1 MLVRNT
7 FVTRTRV
14 LAAAIA
20 LSATATGCG
29 VFSVD
34 EPGDSAAVTIT
45 GDGTVPLRLVL
56 SNNFIQVF
64 NSQSSEVTVSLLGSD
79 TVEINDLPYSVNY
92 GMGGN
97 LRFFL
102 RLINPDT
109 IETNVRIQV
118 RIDNVEPYDVTT
130 SLTASQHEYTYTAF

>member
-1 MLVRNT
+1 MSVRSFYFRRT
-7 FVTRTRV
+7 VTGATIVFLAV
-14 LAAAIA
+14 LAG
-20 LSATATGCG
+20 GCG
-29 VFSVD
+29 VLGVD
-34 EPGDSAAVTIT
+34 EPGDSASVTIS
-45 GDGTVPLRLVL
+45 GDSTVPLRLVM

-64 NSQSSEVTVSLLGSD
+64 NSQSSEITVSLLGSD
-79 TVEINDLPYSVNY
+79 TVEINDLPYTVDY
-92 GMGGN
+92 GMAGN

-109 IETNVRIQV
+109 IAVNVRIQV